1 MGSRKNYLF
10 VVNLSVSFIIS
21 SFFCSQNGIAQC
33 VFPPNL
39 LPADT
44 TICNGVGLSLTPG
57 PGYNSY
63 VWDNGSINQTRI
75 VSTAGTYEVTVSQ
88 LASNL
93 IVNGNFEAGNTGFT
107 TAYTLGLGGAFG
119 LLSNAGTYAI
129 STSPNIVHTNFSSCQ
144 DHTPTPGVQ
153 MMIVNGSGTPGAN
166 VWCQT
171 VSVDTD
177 TDYQFSTWVASA
189 LNDNNV
195 AQLQFKINGS
205 VLGTTFSPSPTAC
218 NWSQFFQVWN
228 SGMSTSAQIC
238 IVNQNIL
245 NSGNDFMID
254 DISFG
259 EVCYSTDEI
268 VVSAIPQ
275 PVITASPNDT
285 ICVNDAASLT
295 ANSTTSN
302 LVYTWNPGSIEGQAV
317 SVSPIV
323 STVYSVIAAT
333 PEGCLSNVVSTSV
346 LVRPVP
352 VINLVYSTDTI
363 CAGGTVQ
370 FTATSNI
377 NGTVFNWS
385 PETGTAGILFGVPYE
400 TTTYS
405 VTGTTPL
412 GCQTTVSQL
421 IEVIPQIPLEIAG
434 ELSFCEGETMVLTV
448 ANNLPG
454 ASYTWN
460 PGNVSGNTYTVT
472 NQNSGQI
479 WVSGFYQLCPLAND
493 TVSTSIISVPTI
505 QVPEDMLVCPETTI
519 SVTATS
525 SLSTTV
531 FVWSP
536 GNLVGPIQQLSPTE
550 PTMYTVVG
558 ENSGCF
564 SESASF
570 LISPTATCSI
580 DVPNVFTP
588 NGDNINDTFQLLNQ
602 AGIANFECV
611 ILNRWGN
618 VIRTFNTSDFAWD
631 GKDEN
636 NTRVTNGVY
645 FYTITA
651 TTDGGNTIEKQGFV
665 ELK

>member
-57 PGYNSY
+57 PSYNSY
-63 VWDNGSINQTRI
+63 VWDNGSINQTRM

-302 LVYTWNPGSIEGQAV
+302 LVYTWNPGNLEGQTV

-400 TTTYS
+400 TTT
-405 VTGTTPL
+405 
-412 GCQTTVSQL
+412 
-421 IEVIPQIPLEIAG
+421 
-434 ELSFCEGETMVLTV
+434 
-448 ANNLPG
+448 
-454 ASYTWN
+454 
-460 PGNVSGNTYTVT
+460 
-472 NQNSGQI
+472 
-479 WVSGFYQLCPLAND
+479 
-493 TVSTSIISVPTI
+493 
-505 QVPEDMLVCPETTI
+505 
-519 SVTATS
+519 
-525 SLSTTV
+525 
-531 FVWSP
+531 
-536 GNLVGPIQQLSPTE
+536 
-550 PTMYTVVG
+550 
-558 ENSGCF
+558 
-564 SESASF
+564 
-570 LISPTATCSI
+570 
-580 DVPNVFTP
+580 
-588 NGDNINDTFQLLNQ
+588 
-602 AGIANFECV
+602 
-611 ILNRWGN
+611 
-618 VIRTFNTSDFAWD
+618 
-631 GKDEN
+631 
-636 NTRVTNGVY
+636 
-645 FYTITA
+645 
-651 TTDGGNTIEKQGFV
+651 
-665 ELK
+665 